1 MELKEGM
8 YVRYTRGAINGN
20 VPPRIARI
28 TDCEDNELIKID
40 KDQVILRSD
49 VIKASDNII
58 GLIEEGDYV
67 NGCLV
72 IKDIKGELRFID
84 NEYRVM
90 RYVKNN
96 EIKSIVTKEQ
106 FEAMKYV
113 IKENKYDKQ
122 N

>member
-1 MELKEGM
+1 MAYYL
-8 YVRYTRGAINGN
+8 
-20 VPPRIARI
+20 
-28 TDCEDNELIKID
+28 DNEKEPVFSSYFD
-40 KDQVILRSD
+40 DIL
-49 VIKASDNII
+49 KASYNLID
-58 GLIEEGDYV
+58 LIEEGDYV

-106 FEAMKYV
+106 FETMKYV
-113 IKENKYDKQ
+113 IEK
-122 N
+122 